1 MSKMPGFNAVSSLS
15 RPTRSYRT
23 RASGIPSAIYPSVVP
38 QQLGAIGGVGGL
50 GGLGLLELSLYHLLV
65 ASASG
70 HALQSNASLLG
81 KGVAAR
87 NALMRAKASLA

>member
-23 RASGIPSAIYPSVVP
+23 RASGIPSAISRSVMP

-50 GGLGLLELSLYHLLV
+50 GGVGIEPLPPTCSECEWTCTTV
-65 ASASG
+65 ECKPPR
-70 HALQSNASLLG
+70 
-81 KGVAAR
+81 KGCRREECHDVCRSVPCVIA
-87 NALMRAKASLA
+87 